1 MKKYIAI
8 IFSIL
13 FITTIFAQEEDFGD
27 FGFDEDETTEN
38 QESQFSVE
46 VHGNMNIGFSL
57 FFMEF
62 KDGKSFGDICPQFP
76 LWGKINL
83 NANAPMV
90 KAFFGVNLSDKTLPI
105 SMGEKTEIFPK
116 VIIPRW
122 IDEAYMEITLDPVI
136 IGAGLK
142 KFNWGIAN
150 SLSILDIINPIDKSD
165 FSITNTQDKKIATP
179 AFYLEAYLPLDMKLS
194 IVYLPILQ
202 PNHNAKNG
210 RWQSFDFQ
218 PSITTNTKTNT
229 LKYSQ
234 AGIRYT
240 ATINDMHD
248 LGVQYFYG
256 FKKDPIF
263 KNSNTEFEY
272 EQYHHVGLN
281 YGTGIGPVAVQAEL
295 ATNIINKRKSNNT
308 YKYTPE
314 FLWNI
319 GLDYSMPYNLNINL
333 QVAESIM
340 LSKTNT
346 KINFALSQRV
356 LRGSMEWKIATL
368 VGIED
373 KDFMITPSLN
383 WILGSFT
390 VDCSLGF
397 FAGDKKGKLGKFYN
411 NHFLKLSL
419 EYKF

>member
-8 IFSIL
+8 IFGII

-27 FGFDEDETTEN
+27 FGFDEDEKTEN
-38 QESQFSVE
+38 QESKFSVE
-46 VHGNMNIGFSL
+46 LHGNMNSGFSL
-57 FFMEF
+57 YLMEF
-62 KDGKSFGDICPQFP
+62 KDEKSFGDICPQFP
-76 LWGKINL
+76 LWAKINL
-83 NANAPMV
+83 NTNAPMV

-105 SMGEKTEIFPK
+105 SMGEKTEIFPEA
-116 VIIPRW
+116 IIPRW
-122 IDEAYMEITLDPVI
+122 IDEAYMEITLKSVI
-136 IGAGLK
+136 IGGGFK

-165 FSITNTQDKKIATP
+165 LSITKSEDKKIATP
-179 AFYLEAYLPLDMKLS
+179 AFYLQAYLPLEMKLS
-194 IVYLPILQ
+194 IAYLPILQ

-218 PSITTNTKTNT
+218 SSITKNTKTNT

-240 ATINDMHD
+240 ATLNDIHD

-256 FKKDPIF
+256 FKKDPSF

-272 EQYHHVGLN
+272 ERYHQIGLN

-295 ATNIINKRKSNNT
+295 ATNIINKLENNNT

-314 FLWNI
+314 FLWNLGI
-319 GLDYSMPYNLNINL
+319 DYSMPYSLNINL
-333 QVAESIM
+333 QAVESIIS
-340 LSKTNT
+340 SKTNT
-346 KINFALSQRV
+346 RINFVLSQRV
-356 LRGSMEWKIATL
+356 LRSSMEWKIATL

-390 VDCSLGF
+390 LDSSFGF
-397 FAGDKKGKLGKFYN
+397 FGGDKNGKLGKFYN
-411 NHFLKLSL
+411 NHFFKFSL